1 MRLSPSR
8 LSLALLACAGSL
20 AAAACSG
27 SDSASPTSPP
37 PAPAPSESTPAPAPT
52 PAPAESSPAPAS
64 TPEPAA
70 TESAPTESAP
80 AESTPVETAPADT
93 AADTAAVDTTG
104 GAATEP
110 IDTTATAPQTDTTA
124 LPAPVLGPNE
134 PPTPTSVPA
143 DAIAIVGDQPVLK
156 TAFDALLDQR
166 RKAAEAQ
173 GGTFPTVGTPEYETL
188 KNQAVEYLV
197 QRNELD
203 QEAAGLQISVTDDEV
218 QTRLTDLK
226 QQYFQGDE
234 TKYQAELTAQGL
246 TEEQVLEDLRFQAL
260 SDKLYAKVTEGVT
273 VSDAEIQ
280 AYYDANKE
288 TQFKNPESRKVA
300 HILVK
305 TKKEADAV
313 KARLDKGEDFATV
326 AKEVSTD
333 EGTKQAGGELVAVKG
348 QTVAPFEKA
357 AYALETGAISDP
369 VKSEFGFHVI
379 KALEDV
385 KPEAISPLDEVE
397 PVIRSDLE
405 TERKGRAVDA
415 WVQALAGKYEGK
427 VLYATGFQPP
437 PPTSTDAAATDTG
450 S

>member
-8 LSLALLACAGSL
+8 LSLALLVCAGSL

-27 SDSASPTSPP
+27 SDESASPSSPP
-37 PAPAPSESTPAPAPT
+37 PAPAPSESSPAPAPA
-52 PAPAESSPAPAS
+52 PAPAESAPAPSSTSEPAPA
-64 TPEPAA
+64 
-70 TESAPTESAP
+70 ESGPTESAP
-80 AESTPVETAPADT
+80 AESGPADT
-93 AADTAAVDTTG
+93 AADTGAVDTTG

-110 IDTTATAPQTDTTA
+110 IDTTATLPETDTSA
-124 LPAPVLGPNE
+124 LPEPVLGPNE
-134 PPTPTSVPA
+134 PPTPTSVPS

-156 TAFDALLDQR
+156 SAYDALLEQR
-166 RKAAEAQ
+166 KKASEAQ

-203 QEAAGLQISVTDDEV
+203 QEAAGLGITVTEDEV
-218 QTRLTDLK
+218 QTRLADLK

-234 TKYQAELTAQGL
+234 TRYQEELTSQGL

-260 SDKLYAKVTEGVT
+260 SDALYAKVTEGVT

-280 AYYDANKE
+280 AYYEANKD
-288 TQFKNPESRKVA
+288 TQFANPESRKVA

-305 TKKEADAV
+305 TEKEAKAV
-313 KARLDKGEDFATV
+313 KARLDKGEDFAAV

-357 AYALETGAISDP
+357 AYALETGAVSDP
-369 VKSEFGFHVI
+369 VKSEFGWHVI
-379 KALEDV
+379 TALEDV
-385 KPEAISPLDEVE
+385 KPASISPLDEVE

-415 WVQALAGKYEGK
+415 WVQALAAKYEGK

-437 PPTSTDAAATDTG
+437 PPTSTDPAATDTG

>member
-1 MRLSPSR
+1 MRLSPTR

-27 SDSASPTSPP
+27 SDESASPT
-37 PAPAPSESTPAPAPT
+37 PAPAPSESSPAPT
-52 PAPAESSPAPAS
+52 PAPAPAESSPAPAS

-70 TESAPTESAP
+70 PETGVTESAP
-80 AESTPVETAPADT
+80 AETAPAESAPADT

-110 IDTTATAPQTDTTA
+110 IDTTATAPQTDTTE

-134 PPTPTSVPA
+134 PPTPTSVPS

-156 TAFDALLDQR
+156 SAFDALLDQR
-166 RKAAEAQ
+166 RKSAEAQ

-203 QEAAGLQISVTDDEV
+203 QEAVGLGIAVTDDEV
-218 QTRLTDLK
+218 QTRLTELK
-226 QQYFQGDE
+226 QQYFQGDDA
-234 TKYQAELTAQGL
+234 KYQAELTAQGL
-246 TEEQVLEDLRFQAL
+246 TEEQVLQDLRFQAL
-260 SDKLYAKVTEGVT
+260 SDKLYEKVTEGVT

-415 WVQALAGKYEGK
+415 WVQALAVKYEGK

-437 PPTSTDAAATDTG
+437 PTSTDATATDTG